1 MKEIKSRDGL
11 YLTQANQ
18 VGDDRLFITSIKG
31 EYVREEDWREATEEE
46 RQAYEAER
54 ESRAE
59 EEHRKALEGI
69 PEEVTE

>member
-54 ESRAE
+54 ERRAE
-59 EEHRKALEGI
+59 EDHRKALEGI

>member
-1 MKEIKSRDGL
+1 MKEIKSREGM

-46 RQAYEAER
+46 KQAYER
-54 ESRAE
+54 EQQSKQLADE
-59 EEHRKALEGI
+59 STI
-69 PEEVTE
+69 M

>member
-1 MKEIKSRDGL
+1 MKELKSREGM

-18 VGDDRLFITSIKG
+18 VGDDRLFITYIKG
-31 EYVREEDWREATEEE
+31 EYVREEDWREASEEE

-54 ESRAE
+54 ERRA
-59 EEHRKALEGI
+59 EEHRKASEDI

>member
-46 RQAYEAER
+46 KQAFEAER
-54 ESRAE
+54 ERRAE
-59 EEHRKALEGI
+59 EGHRKASEDI

>member
-1 MKEIKSRDGL
+1 M

-46 RQAYEAER
+46 KQAYEAER
-54 ESRAE
+54 ERRE
-59 EEHRKALEGI
+59 EEEQRKALEDI
-69 PEEVTE
+69 PE